1 MIKIKVNTELF
12 IYQKLITSF
21 LEIKYNIV
29 IISDMI
35 GGWKNRKPEYFGDWW
50 CWIYWNQPSK

>member
-35 GGWKNRKPEYFGDWW
+35 GGWKNRNP
-50 CWIYWNQPSK
+50 